1 MQWGLKLPWQAPL
14 GNSAPGRPRAR
25 ARDHP
30 AWIRAPA
37 SPPGLSGSVWEV
49 TGAPWLY
56 QRRGSVS
63 ARRGRG
69 GARAT
74 SPQCTVLS
82 AASRPPPSHVQMR
95 SGRPCPD
102 VPLPLCC
109 PDAHS
114 AARRPDVR
122 ALVPAAPNEVQMFG
136 LARAGGGGG
145 YQRRGRPWEGG
156 AGLQLDARCWRRNAP
171 GRIPAG
177 MRARWLCLNKDLASP
192 PAASQAGRSAP
203 PGGAA
208 PCTGLQPSLRLLNN
222 FFFFFCNSL

>member
-1 MQWGLKLPWQAPL
+1 MQWGLKLPWQAPR
-14 GNSAPGRPRAR
+14 GTQPQAPKGKSTR
-25 ARDHP
+25 
-30 AWIRAPA
+30 
-37 SPPGLSGSVWEV
+37 PGLEPPPLPQACSAVWEV
-49 TGAPWLY
+49 PGAPLALPPG
-56 QRRGSVS
+56 RELLCRAGAERG
-63 ARRGRG
+63 AGHP
-69 GARAT
+69 
-74 SPQCTVLS
+74 SPQCTALS

-122 ALVPAAPNEVQMFG
+122 ALVLAAPNEVQMFG
-136 LARAGGGGG
+136 LAWAGGGGG

-177 MRARWLCLNKDLASP
+177 MRARVALPK
-192 PAASQAGRSAP
+192 
-203 PGGAA
+203 
-208 PCTGLQPSLRLLNN
+208 
-222 FFFFFCNSL
+222 

>member
-1 MQWGLKLPWQAPL
+1 
-14 GNSAPGRPRAR
+14 
-25 ARDHP
+25 
-30 AWIRAPA
+30 
-37 SPPGLSGSVWEV
+37 
-49 TGAPWLY
+49 
-56 QRRGSVS
+56 
-63 ARRGRG
+63 
-69 GARAT
+69 
-74 SPQCTVLS
+74 
-82 AASRPPPSHVQMR
+82 MR

-156 AGLQLDARCWRRNAP
+156 AGLQLDARGA
-171 GRIPAG
+171 GGG
-177 MRARWLCLNKDLASP
+177 MRREESPLECELGWLCLNKDLASP

-222 FFFFFCNSL
+222 FFFLL